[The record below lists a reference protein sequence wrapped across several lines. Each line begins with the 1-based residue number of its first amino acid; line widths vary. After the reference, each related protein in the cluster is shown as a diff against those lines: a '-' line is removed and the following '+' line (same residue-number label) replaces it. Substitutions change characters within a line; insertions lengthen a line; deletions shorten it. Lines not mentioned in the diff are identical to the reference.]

1 MHDRTPEEVG
11 QAAAQALIANLEKL
25 KRDLGGGEAASLD
38 RQLRAGEVAVEA
50 MKQMMAGA
58 VARMQ
63 PPDEPR

>member
-1 MHDRTPEEVG
+1 MQDRTPEALG
-11 QAAAQALIANLEKL
+11 QAAAEALIANLERL
-25 KRDLGGGEAASLD
+25 KKELGGGSESSLD
-38 RQLRAGEVAVEA
+38 RQMRAGEVAVEA